1 MKRLTIIILLAA
13 AAGMVSCSAVRHCQ
27 APDVDLPERIAGEDS
42 DSLTVADV
50 QWWRFYGDSTLCQ
63 IIERTLDNNRDMLA
77 AAAAKTGPGIPPVF
91 LHQSMPQLDLYGTVD
106 AAICCLDSLNYL
118 TNPRDVQRTFERL
131 HLFIAPG
138 GTLIFDVN
146 TPEKFLRL
154 DGQVYLDETEDAYC
168 VWRTEFSRGICS
180 YYVDLFNLRPDGAW
194 ERGFEY
200 HRQRCYTAEELTA
213 WYQKSGLPL
222 KKFFNT
228 SGLKYKEL
236 NLKDKVKTT
245 PEDQLLALLASDGKL
260 VKRPVLVLS
269 DRVLVGFKEE
279 EWAKTLL

>member
-1 MKRLTIIILLAA
+1 MSAYGELARYYDGLTRDVDYTQWVAWYQRWFQRSEVPVKIVLDLACGTGTLTCLLAQ
-13 AAGMVSCSAVRHCQ
+13 AGYSMIGT
-27 APDVDLPERIAGEDS
+27 DLSIEMLSEAQEKALE
-42 DSLTVADV
+42 LT
-50 QWWRFYGDSTLCQ
+50 C
-63 IIERTLDNNRDMLA
+63 E
-77 AAAAKTGPGIPPVF
+77 PPVF

-106 AAICCLDSLNYL
+106 AASCCLDSLNYL

-213 WYQKSGLPL
+213 WLRAAGFTRIRTYGDMKLRRP
-222 KKFFNT
+222 
-228 SGLKYKEL
+228 
-236 NLKDKVKTT
+236 
-245 PEDQLLALLASDGKL
+245 ADGAQRIYF
-260 VKRPVLVLS
+260 VCERNQN
-269 DRVLVGFKEE
+269 
-279 EWAKTLL
+279 

>member
-1 MKRLTIIILLAA
+1 MRRLTIIILLAA

-50 QWWRFYGDSTLCQ
+50 QWWRFYGDSTLCR

-213 WYQKSGLPL
+213 WLRAAGFTRIRTYGDMKLRRP
-222 KKFFNT
+222 
-228 SGLKYKEL
+228 
-236 NLKDKVKTT
+236 
-245 PEDQLLALLASDGKL
+245 ADGAQRIYF
-260 VKRPVLVLS
+260 VCERNQN
-269 DRVLVGFKEE
+269 
-279 EWAKTLL
+279 

>member
-1 MKRLTIIILLAA
+1 MLFLCYPK
-13 AAGMVSCSAVRHCQ
+13 CSTCQ
-27 APDVDLPERIAGEDS
+27 KAKVWLEERSISYDLRDIKQNNP
-42 DSLTVADV
+42 TV
-50 QWWRFYGDSTLCQ
+50 
-63 IIERTLDNNRDMLA
+63 
-77 AAAAKTGPGIPPVF
+77 
-91 LHQSMPQLDLYGTVD
+91 
-106 AAICCLDSLNYL
+106 
-118 TNPRDVQRTFERL
+118 
-131 HLFIAPG
+131 
-138 GTLIFDVN
+138 
-146 TPEKFLRL
+146 
-154 DGQVYLDETEDAYC
+154 
-168 VWRTEFSRGICS
+168 
-180 YYVDLFNLRPDGAW
+180 
-194 ERGFEY
+194 
-200 HRQRCYTAEELTA
+200 EELTA

>member
-1 MKRLTIIILLAA
+1 MSSYERLAA
-13 AAGMVSCSAVRHCQ
+13 SYDELTE
-27 APDVDLPERIAGEDS
+27 DVDYQRRADFLERLFQRARLPVHTVLDLACGTGTMTWLLTARGYELIAVDGSE
-42 DSLTVADV
+42 
-50 QWWRFYGDSTLCQ
+50 
-63 IIERTLDNNRDMLA
+63 DMLA

-180 YYVDLFNLRPDGAW
+180 YYVDRVAARGGLYPHPHLRRHEAAPPGRRGAADLFCLREKPELRRTKPN
-194 ERGFEY
+194 ERSY
-200 HRQRCYTAEELTA
+200 HQSHHLGRARAGGCHLQPR
-213 WYQKSGLPL
+213 
-222 KKFFNT
+222 
-228 SGLKYKEL
+228 
-236 NLKDKVKTT
+236 
-245 PEDQLLALLASDGKL
+245 
-260 VKRPVLVLS
+260 S
-269 DRVLVGFKEE
+269 DR
-279 EWAKTLL
+279 ARPSDS

>member
-1 MKRLTIIILLAA
+1 M
-13 AAGMVSCSAVRHCQ
+13 
-27 APDVDLPERIAGEDS
+27 
-42 DSLTVADV
+42 
-50 QWWRFYGDSTLCQ
+50 
-63 IIERTLDNNRDMLA
+63 
-77 AAAAKTGPGIPPVF
+77 
-91 LHQSMPQLDLYGTVD
+91 
-106 AAICCLDSLNYL
+106 
-118 TNPRDVQRTFERL
+118 QRTFERL

-213 WYQKSGLPL
+213 WLRAAGFTRIRTYGDVKPAPPGRRGAADLFCLREKP
-222 KKFFNT
+222 
-228 SGLKYKEL
+228 EL
-236 NLKDKVKTT
+236 RRTKPNERSYHQSHHLGRARAGGCHLQ
-245 PEDQLLALLASDGKL
+245 P
-260 VKRPVLVLS
+260 RS
-269 DRVLVGFKEE
+269 DR
-279 EWAKTLL
+279 ARPSDS